1 MHCAIYKSSKKLDL
15 YLYVCEKDEFS
26 DIPEPLL
33 LTMGKPQ
40 FVMELELTPERKLAR
55 ADVTQVIKGLEEK
68 GFYVQMPPEKPE
80 F

>member
-1 MHCAIYKSSKKLDL
+1 MHCAIYKSSQKLDL
-15 YLYVCEKDEFS
+15 YLYVREKDEFS

-33 LTMGKPQ
+33 KSMGKPQ
-40 FVMELELTPERKLAR
+40 FVMELELSPDRTLAR
-55 ADVTQVIKGLEEK
+55 ADVAQVMQSLEEK